1 MINKIIERTVKW
13 DQVVLKL
20 PVFNA
25 IFTAMQQT
33 LPLLTISVYLQL
45 IISLFLKPDAF
56 FIRLF
61 HLSIKVP
68 MLMQLQDLSLLLDL
82 LVLMLFSA
90 IYTGTYLSSRHVFQ
104 TTLPVI
110 TNFLGTF
117 FLLLGKDKL
126 LSYDSTQYLLL
137 VIIVT
142 LSSESFVY
150 YHKKVSRPNVHPF
163 AMRFLLWAGIILV
176 VNIGLQMVSPSTFIY
191 QAMSSLTANVFW
203 TSFLGLLLISCLI
216 PLFFW
221 LGISIPRELVTDQIN
236 IPAVV
241 KNLDVVI
248 KNQNGSLP
256 YPTNLYSV
264 YHAFSQFG
272 GIGNTV
278 VLSFLLLFAVSKKR
292 QNLGLLS
299 LVPSL
304 FNQNQLLYFGLPI
317 FLRPLMLVPMI
328 ITSVVGTLI
337 GYTAIMTHLIKPATL
352 VTPSGMPN
360 LLLAFLGSN
369 DGWSLLVVAIIFGLS
384 VIIYMPFIKIQNSE
398 TIYEK

>member
-13 DQVVLKL
+13 DQFVLKM

-25 IFTAMQQT
+25 IFSAMQQT
-33 LPLLTISVYLQL
+33 LPLLTISVYLHL
-45 IISLFLKPDAF
+45 IINLFLKPDAF

-61 HLSIKVP
+61 HLSIKIP
-68 MLMQLQDLSLLLDL
+68 ILMQLQDLSLQLDL

-90 IYTGTYLSSRHVFQ
+90 IYTGTYLSVRHVFK

-126 LSYDSTQYLLL
+126 LSYDSTQYLL
-137 VIIVT
+137 VIIIVT
-142 LSSESFVY
+142 LSSESFVHY
-150 YHKKVSRPNVHPF
+150 QKKVSRPNVQPF
-163 AMRFLLWAGIILV
+163 AMHFLFWAGIILV
-176 VNIGLQMVSPSTFIY
+176 ANRLLQILSPSTFIY
-191 QAMSSLTANVFW
+191 QAMSSLSVNVFW
-203 TSFLGLLLISCLI
+203 TNFLGLMLISFLI

-221 LGISIPRELVTDQIN
+221 LGISIPRELLTDQIN

-248 KNQNGSLP
+248 KNKNGSLP

-272 GIGNTV
+272 GIGNTL

-304 FNQNQLLYFGLPI
+304 FDQNQLLYFGLPI
-317 FLRPLMLVPMI
+317 FLRPLMLVPML

>member
-13 DQVVLKL
+13 DQFVLKM

-25 IFTAMQQT
+25 IFSAMQQT
-33 LPLLTISVYLQL
+33 LPLLTISVYLHL
-45 IISLFLKPDAF
+45 IINLFLKPDAF

-61 HLSIKVP
+61 HLSIKIP
-68 MLMQLQDLSLLLDL
+68 ILMQLQDLSLQLDL

-90 IYTGTYLSSRHVFQ
+90 IYTGTYLSARHVFK

-126 LSYDSTQYLLL
+126 LSYDSTQYLL
-137 VIIVT
+137 VIIIVT
-142 LSSESFVY
+142 LSSESFVHY
-150 YHKKVSRPNVHPF
+150 QKKVSQPNVQPF
-163 AMRFLLWAGIILV
+163 AMRFLFWAGIILV
-176 VNIGLQMVSPSTFIY
+176 VNRLLQILSPSTFIY
-191 QAMSSLTANVFW
+191 QAMSSLSVNVFW
-203 TSFLGLLLISCLI
+203 TNFLGLMLISFLI

-221 LGISIPRELVTDQIN
+221 LGISIPRDLLTDQIN

-248 KNQNGSLP
+248 KNKNGSLP

-272 GIGNTV
+272 GIGNTL

-304 FNQNQLLYFGLPI
+304 FDQNQLLYFGLPI
-317 FLRPLMLVPMI
+317 FLRPLMLVPML

>member
-1 MINKIIERTVKW
+1 
-13 DQVVLKL
+13 
-20 PVFNA
+20 
-25 IFTAMQQT
+25 
-33 LPLLTISVYLQL
+33 
-45 IISLFLKPDAF
+45 
-56 FIRLF
+56 
-61 HLSIKVP
+61 
-68 MLMQLQDLSLLLDL
+68 
-82 LVLMLFSA
+82 
-90 IYTGTYLSSRHVFQ
+90 
-104 TTLPVI
+104 
-110 TNFLGTF
+110 
-117 FLLLGKDKL
+117 
-126 LSYDSTQYLLL
+126 
-137 VIIVT
+137 
-142 LSSESFVY
+142 
-150 YHKKVSRPNVHPF
+150 
-163 AMRFLLWAGIILV
+163 
-176 VNIGLQMVSPSTFIY
+176 MV
-191 QAMSSLTANVFW
+191 
-203 TSFLGLLLISCLI
+203 
-216 PLFFW
+216 FW

-317 FLRPLMLVPMI
+317 FFRPLMLVPML
-328 ITSVVGTLI
+328 ITSLMGTLI